1 MKKII
6 VSILLIFFIVGCGL
20 KQTIKDTAQDLT
32 NNTVALIDDAIDE
45 ITHESESWQAT
56 LQELSDNLTDEAQ
69 STIRNEVQNLAT
81 RTIAAAGSEIRC
93 NVDFLGARVVQA
105 LQRIKAELLNKPI
118 PQRNPAICQVIP
130 TAIDMNLTPNRRNKV
145 DISGYDFDNQPLKLY
160 LITNDNQRTD
170 VTHAINR
177 LSHYHLVLNLGS
189 NGVLLNETS
198 SRLVLEYK
206 DSQMSSIAIT
216 QPVTPD
222 CKEEE
227 ISFSPDI
234 ITYMPTHTRGDRDY
248 GGHGPAI
255 TARVNI
261 YVDNNTIK
269 AKIYMRAR
277 ETKSDW
283 STADGSGVFT
293 IYTAPS
299 KRRILTIVSDK
310 ETSTN
315 YIDSGH
321 AEDFFEK
328 GSGEL
333 VKRFAFVGDTDGDEA
348 GTRTRV
354 KVTFNRVVVKLKEI
368 GNCKE

>member
-6 VSILLIFFIVGCGL
+6 AASVLFFVVTGCGL
-20 KQTIKDTAQDLT
+20 KRTIQDTAQDLT
-32 NNTVALIDDAIDE
+32 NNTAALLDDAIDE
-45 ITHESESWQAT
+45 ISHQSESWQST
-56 LQELSDNLTDEAQ
+56 LQELSDKLTDEAQ
-69 STIRNEVQNLAT
+69 STIRNEVQNLAN

-105 LQRIKAELLNKPI
+105 LQRIKAELLKKPI
-118 PQRNPAICQVIP
+118 PERNPAICQVIP
-130 TAIDMNLTPNRRNKV
+130 SAIDMNLTPNRRNKI

-160 LITNDNQRTD
+160 LISNTNQKID

-189 NGVLLNETS
+189 NGVMLDGTS
-198 SRLVLEYK
+198 TRLVLEYK
-206 DSQMSSIAIT
+206 NNQMSSIAVT
-216 QPVTPD
+216 QPVVPD

-227 ISFSPDI
+227 TSFAPDI
-234 ITYMPTHTRGDRDY
+234 ITYMPPRTRGDGEYD
-248 GGHGPAI
+248 GNGPGV
-255 TARVNI
+255 TSTVNI
-261 YVDNNTIK
+261 YVDGNTIK
-269 AKIYMRAR
+269 AKVYMRAR

-283 STADGSGVFT
+283 STAEGSGIFN

-299 KRRILTIVSDK
+299 NRRIIGIVSDK
-310 ETSTN
+310 QTSAN
-315 YIDSGH
+315 YTDSGH
-321 AEDFFEK
+321 SEDFFEK
-328 GSGEL
+328 GNGEL
-333 VKRFAFVGDTDGDEA
+333 IKRFAFVGDTDGDEA

>member
-1 MKKII
+1 MKRII
-6 VSILLIFFIVGCGL
+6 AASVLVFFIVGCGL
-20 KQTIKDTAQDLT
+20 KRTIQDTAQDLT
-32 NNTVALIDDAIDE
+32 NNTAAMLDDAIDE

-56 LQELSDNLTDEAQ
+56 LQELTDKLTDEAQ
-69 STIRNEVQNLAT
+69 STIRTEVQNLAN
-81 RTIAAAGSEIRC
+81 RTIAAAGSEVRC

-105 LQRIKAELLNKPI
+105 LQRIKAELLKKPI
-118 PQRNPAICQVIP
+118 PERNPAICQVIP
-130 TAIDMNLTPNRRNKV
+130 SAIDMNLTPNRRNKV

-160 LITNDNQRTD
+160 LISNTNEKTD

-177 LSHYHLVLNLGS
+177 LSHYHVVLNLGS
-189 NGVLLNETS
+189 NGVMLNETS

-206 DSQMSSIAIT
+206 DSQMSSIAVT
-216 QPVTPD
+216 QPVIPD

-234 ITYMPTHTRGDRDY
+234 ITYMPPHTKGDREY
-248 GGHGPAI
+248 GGHGPNV

-299 KRRILTIVSDK
+299 KRRIVGIVSDK
-310 ETSTN
+310 GTNTS

-321 AEDFFEK
+321 SEDFFEK

>member
-1 MKKII
+1 MKK
-6 VSILLIFFIVGCGL
+6 LIAASVFVFFIVGCGL
-20 KQTIKDTAQDLT
+20 KRTIQDTAQDLT
-32 NNTVALIDDAIDE
+32 NNTAALIDDAIDE

-56 LQELSDNLTDEAQ
+56 LQELSDKLTDEAQ
-69 STIRNEVQNLAT
+69 STIRTEVENLAT

-93 NVDFLGARVVQA
+93 NVDFLGARVIQA
-105 LQRIKAELLNKPI
+105 LQRIKAELLKKPV
-118 PQRNPAICQVIP
+118 PERNPAICQVIP

-160 LITNDNQRTD
+160 MISSTNQITD
-170 VTHAINR
+170 VTYAINR

-189 NGVLLNETS
+189 NGVMLNETS

-206 DSQMSSIAIT
+206 NSQLSSIAVT
-216 QPVTPD
+216 QPVIPD

-227 ISFSPDI
+227 ISFSPDV
-234 ITYMPTHTRGDRDY
+234 ITFVPPHTRGDREYD
-248 GGHGPAI
+248 GHGPNV
-255 TARVNI
+255 TARVNV

-283 STADGSGVFT
+283 STAEGSGVFT

-299 KRRILTIVSDK
+299 KKRILSIVSDK
-310 ETSTN
+310 ETNTN

-321 AEDFFEK
+321 SEDFFEK

-354 KVTFNRVVVKLKEI
+354 KVSFNRVVVKLKEI